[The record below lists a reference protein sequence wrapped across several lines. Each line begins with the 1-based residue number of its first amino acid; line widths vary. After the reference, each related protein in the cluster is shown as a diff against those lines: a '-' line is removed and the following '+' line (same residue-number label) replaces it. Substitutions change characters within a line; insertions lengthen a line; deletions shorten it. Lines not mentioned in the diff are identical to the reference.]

1 MKQGPW
7 IEFLDKVTDLFPTK
21 TALIGQTSGRTF
33 TYAAL
38 REETRRWGGLMQEL
52 GVKPGD
58 RVAYQATNSLEHV
71 ILLLACAEI
80 GALFTPLNF
89 RLAPGEVLE
98 TLDRMRPALV
108 LTRGEWT
115 FLAADQIPYPSYRIE
130 DLITRA
136 PQTPVRRHAASPRD
150 PVLMLF
156 TSGSSGLPKGVLL
169 HGEMLLTNQRMT
181 CEGWGLLPTDVTLVE
196 SPFFHTGG
204 FNVLCLPLLLIGGT
218 VVVADKFNAELT
230 LKTIDEHGVSVYF
243 AVPTMFQ
250 MLREHPQF
258 EKTSFRSVRFF
269 VSGGAACPVELI
281 RSYQARGLLFKQGF
295 GLTEVGPNCFLLP
308 EEEAVRK
315 AGSIGRPMPHTQVVL
330 LKDDGSAAGVDEV
343 GELLLAGP
351 HVCAGYFQEEERFE
365 KSLAGGYFCT
375 GDLAKFDAE
384 GFFTIV
390 GRKKEM
396 FISGGENVYPAE
408 VERAINSHPDILG
421 SVVVPRPHDKWGE
434 VGIAFVR
441 ARRSLSIDELR
452 EYLNPRLSRYKQPL
466 AVTKLEEFPLL
477 ASGKVNRRA
486 LESRAKDVEIGA

>member
-1 MKQGPW
+1 MNQGLW
-7 IEFLDKVTDLFPTK
+7 IEFLDTVADRYPAKI
-21 TALIGQTSGRTF
+21 ALVGQTSGRTF
-33 TYAAL
+33 TYSAL

-89 RLAPGEVLE
+89 RLAPGEILE

-108 LTRGEWT
+108 LTRGEWQ
-115 FLAADQIPYPSYRIE
+115 FLAPEKISYPSYRIE
-130 DLITRA
+130 DLLKRE
-136 PQTPVRRHAASPRD
+136 PKSPVRRHAGSVKD

-181 CEGWGLLPTDVTLVE
+181 VEGWGLLPEDVTLVE

-230 LKTIDEHGVSVYF
+230 LKTIDDHGVSVYF

-250 MLREHPQF
+250 MLREHPHF
-258 EKTSFRSVRFF
+258 EKTNFRSVRFF

-281 RSYQARGLLFKQGF
+281 HSYQARGLAFKQGF

-308 EEEAVRK
+308 ESEAVRK

-330 LKDDGSAAGVDEV
+330 LKDDGSVAGPNEV
-343 GELLLAGP
+343 GEMLLAGP

-365 KSLAGGYFCT
+365 KSLARGYFCT
-375 GDLAKFDAE
+375 GDLAKFDDE

-441 ARRSLSIDELR
+441 SRRPLSIDELR

-486 LESRAKDVEIGA
+486 LESQAKDIELGA